1 MLQNL
6 EDSSHYVTERVRCS
20 SSVFISM
27 VNKFGQENGFEK
39 ILATIKHEATSINY
53 VYYLVDLMG
62 NLSENLHKSFLD
74 RFLEKFRQSV
84 EYRLLNMNE
93 QNLRILK
100 RERIEE
106 LVNTLWDKIMAR
118 QFTNFES

>member
-1 MLQNL
+1 
-6 EDSSHYVTERVRCS
+6 
-20 SSVFISM
+20 
-27 VNKFGQENGFEK
+27 
-39 ILATIKHEATSINY
+39 
-53 VYYLVDLMG
+53 MG

>member
-1 MLQNL
+1 
-6 EDSSHYVTERVRCS
+6 
-20 SSVFISM
+20 
-27 VNKFGQENGFEK
+27 
-39 ILATIKHEATSINY
+39 
-53 VYYLVDLMG
+53 MG
-62 NLSENLHKSFLD
+62 NLSEHLHKSFLD